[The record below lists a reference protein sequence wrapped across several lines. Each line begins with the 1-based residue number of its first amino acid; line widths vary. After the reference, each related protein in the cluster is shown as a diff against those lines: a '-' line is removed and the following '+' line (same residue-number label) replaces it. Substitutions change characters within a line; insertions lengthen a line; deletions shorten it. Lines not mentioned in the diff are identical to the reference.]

1 MRNEALHHLTDAT
14 FQTVILQDENQVGL
28 SYHVLGFYKSVSAD
42 LELRKASL
50 EAVKSIEEFEIESAM
65 DESLYMLVE
74 AVYSKAEKL
83 DPESQRLVEKMRR
96 NFVRNGLKIPEGSQR
111 ERFREI

>member
-1 MRNEALHHLTDAT
+1 
-14 FQTVILQDENQVGL
+14 
-28 SYHVLGFYKSVSAD
+28 
-42 LELRKASL
+42 
-50 EAVKSIEEFEIESAM
+50 M